1 MQDNLANEELGEV
14 KVGNLFL
21 RAAESVDGV
30 AADHG
35 KPGGIE
41 QPARQDEMPSMLNLP
56 MFHRRAVLVSQD
68 FAAFA
73 ALFRRKICESAWAPL
88 TYRI

>member
-1 MQDNLANEELGEV
+1 MANEELGEV

-56 MFHRRAVLVSQD
+56 VFHRRAVLFSKD
-68 FAAFA
+68 FRSVISEKN
-73 ALFRRKICESAWAPL
+73 L
-88 TYRI
+88 